1 MGAPTFDLQSHSI
14 HSDGA
19 LTPREV
25 VAAAAAAGVEL
36 LALTDHDTVD
46 GVREASE
53 TAAELGIRNVPAV
66 EISAIDDDHGD
77 LHILAYLIDPSDPVL
92 REALTYYRADR
103 ERRAAAM
110 IAALRELGF
119 ELELERLTARAAEG
133 KSIGRPH
140 LAQAVVAHPANAAR
154 LIAES
159 RTEPSAFLEAYLIE
173 GRPAFRARQS
183 PTVVEA
189 IDLIHQAGG
198 VAVWAHPFWD
208 LSVSAEVLTAVG
220 RFREQRIDGVECF
233 YVTHTREQTELVA
246 DRCDELGMLSTGSS
260 DFHGP
265 HHREFSASGRSA
277 PSAAS
282 RRSARS
288 RSENTA
294 MPECCARRGAR
305 RPCA

>member
-53 TAAELGIRNVPAV
+53 AAAELGIRNVPAV

-92 REALTYYRADR
+92 REALTNYRADR

-154 LIAES
+154 LVAES

-173 GRPAFRARQS
+173 GRPAFRARQAPHRGRGDRS
-183 PTVVEA
+183 DPSGRRR
-189 IDLIHQAGG
+189 GG
-198 VAVWAHPFWD
+198 VGASVLG
-208 LSVSAEVLTAVG
+208 LSVPAEVLTAVG

-233 YVTHTREQTELVA
+233 YVTHTREQTELVV
-246 DRCDELGMLSTGSS
+246 RSL
-260 DFHGP
+260 
-265 HHREFSASGRSA
+265 RASWG
-277 PSAAS
+277 
-282 RRSARS
+282 
-288 RSENTA
+288 
-294 MPECCARRGAR
+294 C
-305 RPCA
+305 